1 MNKATV
7 REYYLLALIDFRNGL
22 SVQEMNKTLKM
33 FEDLEDYEACA
44 GILKAIKEIEYD
56 NRED

>member
-1 MNKATV
+1 LNKATV

-22 SVQEMNKTLKM
+22 SVQEMKETLKM
-33 FEDLEDYEACA
+33 YEDLEDYEACA
-44 GILKAIKEIEYD
+44 GILKAIKEYEYD

>member
-22 SVQEMNKTLKM
+22 SIEEMNKTLKM
-33 FEDLEDYEACA
+33 YEDLENYEACA
-44 GILKAIKEIEYD
+44 GILKAIKEYEYD
-56 NRED
+56 NRQD

>member
-22 SVQEMNKTLKM
+22 SVQEMKETLKM
-33 FEDLEDYEACA
+33 YEDLEDYEACA
-44 GILKAIKEIEYD
+44 GILKAIKEYEYD

>member
-22 SVQEMNKTLKM
+22 SIEEMNKTLKM
-33 FEDLEDYEACA
+33 YEDLEDYEACA
-44 GILKAIKEIEYD
+44 GILKAIKEYEYD
-56 NRED
+56 NRQD

>member
-1 MNKATV
+1 LNKTIV
-7 REYYLLALIDFRNGL
+7 KEYYLLALIDFRNGL
-22 SVQEMNKTLKM
+22 SIEEMNKTLKM

-56 NRED
+56 NRQD